1 MENIS
6 YTARLKNDIQLLEL
20 KHAMKGEQLKE
31 QAYLTL
37 DNLKPLNLLRNTL
50 NDAASSPHLI
60 DNVIGTATGLATG
73 YISKVALVGGSGS
86 LVRRLFGA
94 VLQLGVTTIVA
105 QHPYAVKYIGQ
116 FIISKMLRKK
126 ENVLPRFKERGF

>member
-20 KHAMKGEQLKE
+20 KHAIKGAQLKE

-37 DNLKPLNLLRNTL
+37 ENLKPLNLLRSTL
-50 NDAASSPHLI
+50 NDAASSPHLV
-60 DNVIGTATGLATG
+60 DNVISTATGLATG
-73 YISKVALVGGSGS
+73 YVSKIALVGGSGS

-94 VLQLGVTTIVA
+94 VLQLGVTTIIA

-116 FIISKMLRKK
+116 FIFNKMRRKPK
-126 ENVLPRFKERGF
+126 TEVRRLTSED

>member
-1 MENIS
+1 MEDITNATGLKNAIQ
-6 YTARLKNDIQLLEL
+6 RLKVEQAIDGQLL
-20 KHAMKGEQLKE
+20 KE
-31 QAYLTL
+31 EVYFTL
-37 DNLKPLNLLRNTL
+37 ESLKPLNLLRSTL

-73 YISKVALVGGSGS
+73 YLSKIAVVGGSGS

-105 QHPYAVKYIGQ
+105 QHPYAVKYVGQ
-116 FIISKMLRKK
+116 FIIQNILRKK
-126 ENVLPRFKERGF
+126 VLNSEKP